1 MRRESGQAGVEAA
14 LVMPMLV
21 MAGLMALQLAAL
33 QQARILTEYAA
44 FLAARA
50 GIVWGANNERMR
62 DAALFA
68 LLPTLGRTDDPASL
82 GETWERARRQSAR
95 LDALMPRPA
104 DAPAA
109 IANAGLLGLV
119 RVDLVEPA
127 GLPPH
132 WRVPDDWRELDF
144 DDPDAFVEAPAPPG
158 SREEELAPGGD
169 ELRRALVLSIR
180 VRYWYELRVPLAN
193 FALFHA
199 WVATNA
205 GASLYGAL
213 EAASDERATVVE
225 RRGRSSEPQGAP
237 AGVRHE
243 RGWPSASLEEM
254 GVLWELAEGESR
266 LEGRRFFIPLNAG
279 WAMRMQSALQR
290 KWLVHEEAGR

>member
-1 MRRESGQAGVEAA
+1 MRRESGQAVVEAA

-21 MAGLMALQLAAL
+21 MAGLMAIQLAAV
-33 QQARILTEYAA
+33 QHARILTEYAA
-44 FLAARA
+44 FQAARA

-62 DAALFA
+62 DAALLS

-82 GETWERARRQSAR
+82 GKTWERARRESAR
-95 LDALMPRPA
+95 LDAVMPRPR
-104 DAPAA
+104 DVPAA

-119 RVDLVEPA
+119 RVDLVEPV

-158 SREEELAPGGD
+158 SREDELAPGGD
-169 ELRRALVLSIR
+169 ELRRALVLSVR
-180 VRYWYELRVPLAN
+180 VRYWYELRVPIAG

-199 WVATNA
+199 WVAANA
-205 GASLYGAL
+205 GTSLYGAL
-213 EAASDERATVVE
+213 EAASDSRASVVD
-225 RRGRSSEPQGAP
+225 RRGRSAQTKGAP
-237 AGVRHE
+237 AGVRHQ
-243 RGWPSASLEEM
+243 RGWPSASPEEM
-254 GVLWELAEGESR
+254 RVLWELAQGTSR

-290 KWLVHEEAGR
+290 KWLVHEEEGR